1 MRKTGLL
8 KKIFLLISTAILLFS
23 NTSEA
28 FAYDSNQ
35 LIIKN
40 SSTLEKMSVPELN
53 QYINHIATYYSR
65 STISLTK
72 TSSKSY
78 SAVQS
83 AWLAAAQIARKKG
96 YPCAASMIECS
107 VKNVP
112 YKENSINA
120 TAQCSKKI
128 IKTSAYKSFYKK
140 AKGKKSHS
148 GKIAFTKTMNSDL
161 FYALHNVDIKSTR
174 WGTGNYASY
183 AITVTDTFDFAR
195 DNNYNDLFTTIINN
209 WAWLCQQT
217 GCLHKI
223 RVEITFVR
231 S

>member
-1 MRKTGLL
+1 
-8 KKIFLLISTAILLFS
+8 
-23 NTSEA
+23 
-28 FAYDSNQ
+28 
-35 LIIKN
+35 
-40 SSTLEKMSVPELN
+40 MSVPELN
-53 QYINHIATYYSR
+53 QYINHIAKYYST
-65 STISLTK
+65 STISSTK
-72 TSSKSY
+72 INSKSY

-128 IKTSAYKSFYKK
+128 IKTSAYKSFFKN

-148 GKIAFTKTMNSDL
+148 GKIAFTKNMNSDL
-161 FYALHNVDIKSTR
+161 FYALHNVDIKSSR
-174 WGTGNYASY
+174 WGAGNYASY